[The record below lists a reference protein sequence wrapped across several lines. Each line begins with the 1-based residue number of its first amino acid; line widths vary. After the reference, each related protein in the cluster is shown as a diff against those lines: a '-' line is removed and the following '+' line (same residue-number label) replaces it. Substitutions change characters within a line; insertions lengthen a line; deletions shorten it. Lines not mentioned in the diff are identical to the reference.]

1 MIKFF
6 RNVRRSLVSE
16 GNTGKYFRYAI
27 GEILLVVVGI
37 LLALQVSNW
46 NSDLKKEKQELDF
59 LEHIKE
65 DLSSMLSDINDDFHS
80 LRLGDRAHFRI
91 IDQISKNGNYQDS
104 LCFDFYWLM
113 KDEYVY
119 PVRSTYDAI
128 KEEGF
133 AIIKNDSIRKGIQ
146 IAYEN
151 IFPRISKQNP
161 FYPDVEIFFS
171 DYLQKHFTTNTD
183 STLVM
188 IEKFPDFTLQY
199 PYKKASEG
207 KPHIVT
213 VGFVPKNFEELKK
226 DDTFKVL
233 MRQAYRYRSYKI
245 NRYRGGQFYV
255 KQLIALLEKELKR
268 RK

>member
-46 NSDLKKEKQELDF
+46 NSDLKKEKQELQF
-59 LEHIKE
+59 LAHIKE

-80 LRLGDRAHFRI
+80 LQLGDRAHFRI
-91 IDQISKNGNYQDS
+91 IDHISKGLKYQDT
-104 LCFDFYWLM
+104 LCFDFYWLT

-161 FYPDVEIFFS
+161 FYPDIEIFFS
-171 DYLQKHFTTNTD
+171 PYLQKHFSVNTD

-188 IEKFPDFTLQY
+188 KEKFPDFTIQY
-199 PYKKASEG
+199 PYKKGSEG
-207 KPHIVT
+207 NAYVIT
-213 VGFVPKNFEELKK
+213 VGFVPKDFEELKK
-226 DDTFKVL
+226 DDEFKVL
-233 MRQAYRYRSYKI
+233 MRQAYRYRTYKL
-245 NRYRGGQFYV
+245 NRYRGGQYYV
-255 KQLIALLEKELKR
+255 KELIGLLEKELKNR
-268 RK
+268 Q